1 MGQMAL
7 PVQLDD
13 YAVFESF
20 LPAKNFELYEFLKD
34 LISFNDSFSGCW
46 FWGAEASGKSHLLQA
61 LCERAQDDAIYLPM
75 KDLSKDD
82 PGLLEGLTTRRFVC
96 IDDIDICAK
105 DNAWEMAF
113 FDLFNRSLD
122 IQSSLIVSSTF
133 SPKNVGFALNDLMS
147 RFTQYPAFKLVEL
160 DDEECKLA
168 LQLRAKHR
176 GIDVPEEILSYLLN
190 NEARDMS
197 SLYNLL
203 DILDK
208 ASLAAKRKLTIPFIK
223 EVMSGMS

>member
-1 MGQMAL
+1 MGQIAL

-20 LPAKNFELYEFLKD
+20 LPAKNSELYELLKD
-34 LISFNDSFSGCW
+34 LPSLDGSFSGCW
-46 FWGAEASGKSHLLQA
+46 IWGSAASGKSHLLQA
-61 LCERAQDDAIYLPM
+61 LCERAQGDAIYLPM
-75 KDLSKDD
+75 RDLHKDD
-82 PGLLEGLTTRRFVC
+82 PLLLKGLTTRKFVC
-96 IDDIDICAK
+96 IDDIDICVK

-113 FDLFNRSLD
+113 FDLFNRSFD

-133 SPKNVGFALNDLMS
+133 SPKSTGFALNDLMS
-147 RFTQYPAFKLVEL
+147 RFSQYPAFKLIAL

-176 GIDVPEEILSYLLN
+176 GIDLSDEVLSYLLN
-190 NEARDMS
+190 NESRDMN

-203 DILDK
+203 EILDI
-208 ASLAAKRKLTIPFIK
+208 ASLSAKRKLTIPFVK
-223 EVMSGMS
+223 EVMSEMN

>member
-34 LISFNDSFSGCW
+34 LTSFNDSFSGCW

-113 FDLFNRSLD
+113 FDLFN
-122 IQSSLIVSSTF
+122 LIS
-133 SPKNVGFALNDLMS
+133 
-147 RFTQYPAFKLVEL
+147 
-160 DDEECKLA
+160 
-168 LQLRAKHR
+168 
-176 GIDVPEEILSYLLN
+176 
-190 NEARDMS
+190 
-197 SLYNLL
+197 
-203 DILDK
+203 
-208 ASLAAKRKLTIPFIK
+208 FI
-223 EVMSGMS
+223 

>member
-1 MGQMAL
+1 MGQLAL

-20 LPAKNFELYEFLKD
+20 LPAKNYELYEFLKD
-34 LISFNDSFSGCW
+34 LPSLDDSFSGCW
-46 FWGAEASGKSHLLQA
+46 VWGAKASGKSHLLQA
-61 LCERAQDDAIYLPM
+61 LCERAKGDAIYLPM
-75 KDLSKDD
+75 RDLCIDD
-82 PGLLEGLTTRRFVC
+82 PLLLEGLAARRFVC

-113 FDLFNRSLD
+113 FDLFNKSLD
-122 IQSSLIVSSTF
+122 IESSLIVSSTF
-133 SPKNVGFALNDLMS
+133 SPKNTGFALKDLMS
-147 RFTQYPAFKLVEL
+147 RFSQYPAFKLITL

-176 GIDVPEEILSYLLN
+176 GIDLTDEVLNYLLN
-190 NEARDMS
+190 NENRDMN

-203 DILDK
+203 DRLDV
-208 ASLAAKRKLTIPFIK
+208 ASLTAKRKLTIPFVK
-223 EVMSGMS
+223 EVMTEIN

>member
-7 PVQLDD
+7 PMQLDD

-34 LISFNDSFSGCW
+34 LTSFNDSFSGCW
-46 FWGAEASGKSHLLQA
+46 LWGAEASGKSHLLQA

-75 KDLSKDD
+75 RDLYKHD
-82 PGLLEGLTTRRFVC
+82 PLLLEGLTARRFVC

-208 ASLAAKRKLTIPFIK
+208 ASLAAKRKLTIPFIN